1 MEEARQ
7 RCGAAQLTRTLGVTG
22 FDRARRLGEARI
34 SESRVFRAIRTDGTA
49 RDATGLL
56 RPVES
61 LLIPARYLFDG
72 GVTAEQG
79 SEKNRYDD

>member
-1 MEEARQ
+1 VEEARQ
-7 RCGAAQLTRTLGVTG
+7 RGKAAQLIERLGVTG
-22 FDRARRLGEARI
+22 STALGGLGAARI
-34 SESRVFRAIRTDGTA
+34 SESLGFRANRTDDRA

-61 LLIPARYLFDG
+61 LLIRPRYLFDG
-72 GVTAEQG
+72 GVTPEQG